1 MFLNSPVTEQAAT
14 SVSSYSESVHVVKNV
29 ATTRKLSYLIRCY
42 SVHIS
47 SQPCL
52 ANIER
57 AKDVSKAHVPPAC
70 TRAVFGSSISA
81 CTRAVIA
88 LHAFVFQLPFSQL
101 LHQ

>member
-14 SVSSYSESVHVVKNV
+14 SVFSYSESIHVVKNV

-57 AKDVSKAHVPPAC
+57 AKDSKAHVPPELRRIA
-70 TRAVFGSSISA
+70 RQNFPGNNRVIS
-81 CTRAVIA
+81 
-88 LHAFVFQLPFSQL
+88 FQLAL
-101 LHQ
+101 VL